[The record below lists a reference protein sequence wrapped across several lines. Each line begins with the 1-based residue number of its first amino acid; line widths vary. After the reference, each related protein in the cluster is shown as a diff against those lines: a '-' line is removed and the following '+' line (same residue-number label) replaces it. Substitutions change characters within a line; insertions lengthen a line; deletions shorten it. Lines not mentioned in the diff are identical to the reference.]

1 MWTVGIA
8 VRKNWEIKNGRGI
21 KGVLVR
27 MVEMVLQKSRE
38 VK

>member
-21 KGVLVR
+21 DKGSVGEDGR
-27 MVEMVLQKSRE
+27 NGFAK
-38 VK
+38 K